1 MWLKSQAEPLMRPRH
16 GSLIILRKPT
26 TRLDAYSGTAM
37 SQT

>member
-1 MWLKSQAEPLMRPRH
+1 MRPRH
-16 GSLIILRKPT
+16 EPLIILRKPT